1 VLRPSITTAE
11 AKTESKFS
19 DFHPDITNAGPSNQ
33 EPAIPNI
40 LFEEQPGGE
49 ANGDEDK
56 RRIFKSLKPHKEMV
70 DHKITAKHL
79 KHMDEDPAEAHG
91 EAHGEA
97 HVENGGPRRK
107 RVNKEARR
115 GRPQQAQLSSGRG
128 PISQISSDES
138 GDAHISGT
146 PPGPGSTA
154 SYRFNCASRS
164 PGESV
169 ISDVLIN
176 PVDVLELGTGTA
188 TSPAPQADLTYD
200 HAQERQRISEF
211 YETHGYMPVPRKT
224 PVAMRRGLRIGTT
237 V

>member
-33 EPAIPNI
+33 DPAIPNI

-56 RRIFKSLKPHKEMV
+56 SRMFKSLKPHKEMV
-70 DHKITAKHL
+70 DHRITAKHL
-79 KHMDEDPAEAHG
+79 KHMDGDPA

-97 HVENGGPRRK
+97 HVENGGQRRK

-138 GDAHISGT
+138 VLAHTSGT

-176 PVDVLELGTGTA
+176 PVNVLELGTGTA
-188 TSPAPQADLTYD
+188 TSPASHADLTYG
-200 HAQERQRISEF
+200 HAQERQRTSEF

-224 PVAMRRGLRIGTT
+224 PVAMRRRLRIGTT